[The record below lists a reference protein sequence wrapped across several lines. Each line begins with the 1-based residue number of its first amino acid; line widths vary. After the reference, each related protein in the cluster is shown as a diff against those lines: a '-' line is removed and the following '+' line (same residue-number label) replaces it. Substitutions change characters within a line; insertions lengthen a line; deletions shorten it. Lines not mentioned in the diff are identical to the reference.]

1 MGGIPKK
8 QKRKEVNSMKMV
20 KVNTAVWADDIR
32 KEISDWEEFAES
44 HFCDDYEHKR
54 SAENVIVDLRDML
67 ETLNST
73 GGITQDQFE
82 WFTTML

>member
-32 KEISDWEEFAES
+32 KAISDWKEFAES

-54 SAENVIVDLRDML
+54 SAENVIADLREML
-67 ETLNST
+67 ETLIST